1 MLHQRKPEPAPSIA
15 AKLAETLSEGT
26 WRSRAR
32 PSQLPPE
39 GDWNGW
45 VVCAGR
51 GFGKSWVA
59 SNFAN
64 EMAEK
69 VGRIALIA
77 PTDSDIRDTLIEGES
92 GILRTAP
99 SWFRPEYFP
108 SKGQL
113 EWPNGSV
120 AQCFSSRE
128 PDRLRGP
135 QFHIAVLDE
144 FAAMQNVQNVWDM
157 LSFGLRLGKNP
168 QFLRF
173 LAKPLDSQIV
183 VVPRGHSPTF
193 PVQIQVRQSVNGSG
207 NWRILLQC
215 NDTVRRREPLRAFVG
230 RGPNKTSAAIIGGP
244 SLSIPGKLHIEMA
257 SANDTAASAI
267 PWTSERTI
275 RPSPFR
281 GMVISRSGS
290 CATRTVPTQ
299 APLPPSAVVA
309 GPSTNAHV

>member
-135 QFHIAVLDE
+135 QFHIAILDE

-157 LSFGLRLGKNP
+157 LSFGLRLGKHP
-168 QFLRF
+168 QFL
-173 LAKPLDSQIV
+173 ITTT
-183 VVPRGHSPTF
+183 PRP
-193 PVQIQVRQSVNGSG
+193 IK
-207 NWRILLQC
+207 LL
-215 NDTVRRREPLRAFVG
+215 EE
-230 RGPNKTSAAIIGGP
+230 I
-244 SLSIPGKLHIEMA
+244 MA
-257 SANDTAASAI
+257 RDD
-267 PWTSERTI
+267 
-275 RPSPFR
+275 
-281 GMVISRSGS
+281 VI
-290 CATRTVPTQ
+290 T
-299 APLPPSAVVA
+299 
-309 GPSTNAHV
+309 